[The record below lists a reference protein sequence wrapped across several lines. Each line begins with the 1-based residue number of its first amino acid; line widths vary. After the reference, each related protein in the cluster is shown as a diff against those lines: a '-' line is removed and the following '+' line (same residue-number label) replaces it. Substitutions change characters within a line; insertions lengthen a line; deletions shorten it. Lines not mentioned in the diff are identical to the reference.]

1 MNYIDAKYSSQKL
14 IAILLFLFFAIPIQL
29 KYKKGLQSN
38 DVQNLSYSTFYFT
51 NAAKFHDFINFT
63 VIL

>member
-1 MNYIDAKYSSQKL
+1 MNYIDAKYSSLKL
-14 IAILLFLFFAIPIQL
+14 IAIFLFLFFAIPIQL

-38 DVQNLSYSTFYFT
+38 DVQKLSYSTFYFT
-51 NAAKFHDFINFT
+51 NVAIYHDIINFT